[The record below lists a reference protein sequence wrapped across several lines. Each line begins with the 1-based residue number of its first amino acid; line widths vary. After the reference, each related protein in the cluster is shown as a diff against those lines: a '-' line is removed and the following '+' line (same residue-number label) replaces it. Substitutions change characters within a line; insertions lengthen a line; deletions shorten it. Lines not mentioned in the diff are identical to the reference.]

1 MGKKVLFIDIDPQSN
16 LSESFGLKR
25 IKPSI
30 YESFVDELP
39 RPVPITAAMT

>member
-1 MGKKVLFIDIDPQSN
+1 MGKKVLFIDPQSN